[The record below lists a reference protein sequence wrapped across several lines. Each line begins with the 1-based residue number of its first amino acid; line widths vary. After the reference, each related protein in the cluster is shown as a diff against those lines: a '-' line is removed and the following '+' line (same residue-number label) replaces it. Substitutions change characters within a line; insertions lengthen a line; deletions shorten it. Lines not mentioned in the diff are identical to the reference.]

1 MTSTMNELDDVRL
14 RYRDQVMQIRGLAD
28 VFAEAMSPELDKI
41 GPLLEDKQIMAAIVG
56 AAKNPHDFAERRKG
70 DTISFL
76 AELPKIVEL
85 AKLPDEVVRAM
96 QEASRLAQRTRF
108 VEEMVLAHMIAF
120 QEAFVAD
127 YLRALFR
134 VRPQILKTKKKLGL
148 TFEKACSFES
158 LDEFKEYLASED
170 IDPLFYGGIDRVAEY
185 FHNRLNLN
193 LEESS
198 GWEKMREASF
208 RRNIVVHN
216 KGEVNDVY
224 RANTH
229 YNGPAGHPPW
239 DASYLDKVTDATV
252 SFIDFVH
259 EKLSK
264 QMK

>member
-14 RYRDQVMQIRGLAD
+14 RYRDQVMEIRGLAD
-28 VFAEAMSPELDKI
+28 VFANATLPELNKI
-41 GPLLEDKQIMAAIVG
+41 EPFLKDKQIMAAIVG

-70 DTISFL
+70 DTLSLL
-76 AELPKIVEL
+76 AELPKILEL
-85 AKLPDEVVRAM
+85 TKLPDEVARAT
-96 QEASRLAQRTRF
+96 QEMAKIAQRTRF
-108 VEEMVLAHMIAF
+108 MEEMVVAHMIAF

-134 VRPQILKTKKKLGL
+134 VKPQILKTKKELDL

-158 LDEFKEYLASED
+158 LEEFREYLANED
-170 IDPLFYGGIDRVAEY
+170 IDPLFRGGIDEVADY
-185 FHNRLNLN
+185 FRKRLKLN

-198 GWEKMREASF
+198 GWEKVREASC
-208 RRNIVVHN
+208 RRNIIVHN